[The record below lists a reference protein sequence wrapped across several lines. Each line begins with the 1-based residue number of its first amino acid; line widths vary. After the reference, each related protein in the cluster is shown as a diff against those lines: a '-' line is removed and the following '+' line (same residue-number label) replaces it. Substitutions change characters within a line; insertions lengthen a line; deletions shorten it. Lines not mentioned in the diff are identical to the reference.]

1 MGGILKGSDAFVQT
15 LIDSGVEVCFGNPG
29 TSEMHLVAALDRY
42 PQLRGVLCLFEGV
55 ATGAADGYGRMTGR
69 PAATL
74 LHLGPGLSN
83 GLANLHNARRAGTP
97 VLNVVGDHS
106 MEHKVLDSP
115 GDSDIDAIAGSVSA
129 WVCRPADT
137 ASLGRDVAEA
147 VGATMG
153 VHSSAGCRTGTSGAV
168 ATVIVRADLTW
179 AEGAVPADPV
189 QAMPAQ
195 CGPAECVGVVEKVLR
210 SGEPVAL
217 LLDGDALTDRG
228 LCAADRIAQVTG
240 ARMYCPTWPAHLRRG
255 AGVPVVT
262 PLSYRGEDV
271 AVQMDGVRHLVLAG
285 ARPPVATYGYP
296 GKSGE
301 LTPTGVQ
308 IHVLA
313 EEFMSGADGLVEL
326 AERLA
331 SEVDPR
337 LAARAR
343 PELPK
348 GVLTRDNWAWVVG
361 GLLPE
366 GAIVCDE
373 SITAGLGTLSAAM
386 AGAPPH
392 DVLGLVGLALGQGLP
407 LAVGAAIACP
417 DRSVICLEGDGGVMY
432 TPSALWTHAHEGL
445 DITTVVLNNRS
456 YAILREELNRVA
468 GRRGGRDSRRMLD
481 LTQPEL
487 DFVALSEG
495 LGVPASRA
503 RTAEELAEQFAAAL
517 TRPGPHLIEAVLTA
531 D

>member
-1 MGGILKGSDAFVQT
+1 MGGILKGADAIVQT
-15 LIDSGVEVCFGNPG
+15 LIESGVEVCFGNPG
-29 TSEMHLVAALDRY
+29 TSEMYLVAALDRY
-42 PQLRGVLCLFEGV
+42 PELRGVLCLFEGV
-55 ATGAADGYGRMTGR
+55 ATGAADGYGRMAGR

-74 LHLGPGLSN
+74 LHLGPGLGN

-137 ASLGRDVAEA
+137 PSLGRDVAEA
-147 VGATMG
+147 AGATMG
-153 VHSSAGCRTGTSGAV
+153 AQSFTGRCTGTSGAV
-168 ATVIVRADLTW
+168 ATVIVRADLSW
-179 AEGAVPADPV
+179 SEGGVPADPV
-189 QAMPAQ
+189 PAQPAQ
-195 CGPAECVGVVEKVLR
+195 CGPRDSVPVVEKVLR
-210 SGEPVAL
+210 SGESVAL
-217 LLDGDALTDRG
+217 LLDGDALTARG
-228 LCAADRIAQVTG
+228 LYAADRIAQVTG
-240 ARMYCPTWPAHLRRG
+240 ARMYCPTWSARLRRG

-262 PLSYRGEDV
+262 PLAYRGEDV
-271 AVQMDGVRHLVLAG
+271 AIQMDGVRHLILAG

-301 LTPTGVQ
+301 LTPPGVR

-313 EEFMSGADGLVEL
+313 EEFVSSTDSLLEL
-326 AERLA
+326 AELLA
-331 SEVDPR
+331 SEVEPR

-366 GAIVCDE
+366 DAIVCDE
-373 SITAGLGTLSAAM
+373 SITAGLGTLSAAT
-386 AGAPPH
+386 AGAPAH

-417 DRSVICLEGDGGVMY
+417 NRSVICLVGDGGAMY

-456 YAILREELNRVA
+456 YAILREELNRVG
-468 GRRGGRDSRRMLD
+468 GRPGGRDSGRMLD

-487 DFVALSEG
+487 DFVSLSEG
-495 LGVPASRA
+495 MGVPASRA
-503 RTAEELAEQFAAAL
+503 TTAEELAEQFVAAL
-517 TRPGPHLIEAVLTA
+517 ARRGPHLIEAVLA
-531 D
+531 AE

>member
-189 QAMPAQ
+189 PAMPVQ
-195 CGPAECVGVVEKVLR
+195 CGPTECVGVVEKVLR

-228 LCAADRIAQVTG
+228 LAAADRIAQVTG

-271 AVQMDGVRHLVLAG
+271 AVQLDGVRHLILAG

-313 EEFMSGADGLVEL
+313 EEFMSSADGLLEL

-337 LAARAR
+337 FAARAR

-417 DRSVICLEGDGGVMY
+417 DRSVICLEGDGGAMY

-495 LGVPASRA
+495 MGVPASRA